1 MQDDARVSAN
11 SQWYPYIKVYEGF
24 YDLSQTVDIPRKIM
38 DYLLDMP
45 DGYYTPQ
52 DDKAK
57 ARTRLWKYLY
67 YDESHPENQPLPTPQ
82 QKMSVL
88 FDPDEPTKPPT
99 DKGYRLIPQLFIK
112 PSQTDAQTRIYVY
125 MGRTIAT
132 DDFEVQ
138 LSVVFDI
145 WTHYTNESN
154 TKAAEAYSRVFAI
167 EQAIIEAFHGVHMAG
182 VGSFYFNRAKHSDC
196 GSTTMTDRDSNVG
209 RRLVLGLSVKS
220 ETPNGNIADNADPI
234 GGGFYAG

>member
-1 MQDDARVSAN
+1 MQNNARVSAN

-52 DDKAK
+52 DDNAK

-99 DKGYRLIPQLFIK
+99 NKGYRLIPQLFIK

-154 TKAAEAYSRVFAI
+154 TKTAEAYSRVFAI

-220 ETPNGNIADNADPI
+220 ETPSGNIADNADPV

>member
-1 MQDDARVSAN
+1 MQNNARVSAN

-52 DDKAK
+52 DDNAK

-67 YDESHPENQPLPTPQ
+67 YDESHPENQPLPAPQ

-220 ETPNGNIADNADPI
+220 ETPSGNIADNADPI

>member
-1 MQDDARVSAN
+1 MQNNARVSAN

-52 DDKAK
+52 DDNAK

-154 TKAAEAYSRVFAI
+154 TKTAEAYSRVFAI

-220 ETPNGNIADNADPI
+220 ETPSGNIADNADPV

>member
-1 MQDDARVSAN
+1 MQNNARVSAN

-67 YDESHPENQPLPTPQ
+67 YDESHPENQPLPAPQ

-112 PSQTDAQTRIYVY
+112 PSQTDAQNRIYVY
-125 MGRTIAT
+125 MGRKIAT
-132 DDFEVQ
+132 DVFEVQ
-138 LSVVFDI
+138 LSAVFAL
-145 WTHYTNESN
+145 WTHYAIGRK

>member
-1 MQDDARVSAN
+1 
-11 SQWYPYIKVYEGF
+11 
-24 YDLSQTVDIPRKIM
+24 
-38 DYLLDMP
+38 
-45 DGYYTPQ
+45 
-52 DDKAK
+52 
-57 ARTRLWKYLY
+57 
-67 YDESHPENQPLPTPQ
+67 
-82 QKMSVL
+82 
-88 FDPDEPTKPPT
+88 
-99 DKGYRLIPQLFIK
+99 
-112 PSQTDAQTRIYVY
+112 

-154 TKAAEAYSRVFAI
+154 TKTAEAYSRVFAI